1 MAIPPIDRANS
12 TLATLAGH
20 VSGRIAEANAAGP
33 IGRLVRIIG
42 VSEIEAQ
49 TPAATPQAPA
59 APQGQTR
66 AQVVAQAA
74 QQAVVKQDGLAPLLA
89 DLAQAVNSPNL
100 PPAVRQAAAR
110 VLAQQTPLTAEA
122 EAPDVAKALS
132 GSGLLLEADLAANPA
147 QSPVNSDL
155 KAGLLLLRQALAN
168 AGPMPT
174 RRNASGTRPP
184 PPYRGGPTAGQRAA
198 MPGLDRDSPDE
209 VQRQRLAEETDSALA
224 RLELLQIA
232 SLPERDA
239 DPVSRWNFEAPVQ
252 TPFGAAVAQFEVSRD
267 GRGRGGDAEAGPT
280 WRARFGVDIEPLGP
294 VTAHLTL
301 VGGQLG
307 VAIWAARPEGAA
319 LLKARAAELV
329 GALAGPE
336 VRADVAVYQG
346 VPPAA
351 PTSAGQLLDQA
362 V

>member
-20 VSGRIAEANAAGP
+20 ASGRIAEAGATGP

-49 TPAATPQAPA
+49 TPTATSQAPT
-59 APQGQTR
+59 APVAQTR
-66 AQVVAQAA
+66 AQVVAAA
-74 QQAVVKQDGLAPLLA
+74 TQEAVVKQDGLAPLLA

-132 GSGLLLEADLAANPA
+132 GSGLLLEADLAANPN
-147 QSPVNSDL
+147 QSPVSIDL

-168 AGPMPT
+168 AGPMPS

-198 MPGLDRDSPDE
+198 LPGLDRGAPDE
-209 VQRQRLAEETDSALA
+209 IQRQRLAEETESALA

-267 GRGRGGDAEAGPT
+267 VRGRGGDPDAGPT
-280 WRARFGVDIEPLGP
+280 WRARFGLDVEPLGP
-294 VTAHLTL
+294 VTAHLSL
-301 VGGQLG
+301 AGGQLG
-307 VAIWAARPEGAA
+307 VAIWAARPEGAD
-319 LLKARAAELV
+319 LLKARAAELI
-329 GALAGPE
+329 GALTGPD
-336 VRADVAVYQG
+336 VRAEVAVYQG